1 MKHNFYGNK
10 LSSFLSHVLSFKG
23 LKMCPHS
30 LVEPV
35 LKSPS
40 SLFSRV
46 PISPEEKITVFPSV
60 CQNHDPNLL
69 HKHMY
74 METGRGGPVNHS
86 EKLQT
91 LTSSLVTS
99 GEAAMNMY
107 TQMCLRGYVLHRCT
121 SQMSAIALFLGPL
134 DSMIFPLDSSHRISS
149 CLQRMQPLRSSTS
162 IIDCDEDLL
171 GGMGEGMLE
180 ISIYIQKFGLLS
192 IAGRSYV
199 SI

>member
-1 MKHNFYGNK
+1 
-10 LSSFLSHVLSFKG
+10 
-23 LKMCPHS
+23 MCPHS

-40 SLFSRV
+40 SLFSCV
-46 PISPEEKITVFPSV
+46 PISPEEKITVFPPFVKITTQIS
-60 CQNHDPNLL
+60 CTSTWQL
-69 HKHMY
+69 MY

-91 LTSSLVTS
+91 LTFSLVTS